1 MDYFDF
7 LGKNRKNNRGDD
19 NIGLSQE
26 KSNDIV
32 DKNLVKAV
40 KGKYETYNPIRFKVV
55 IFCMLAVLGYL
66 LYGAANV
73 TVNDYQKFLEKEGE
87 KIQKRLAKDTYLI
100 ALAIDGEA
108 KSSEG
113 LAKEFLRLE
122 GLGKTHLTF
131 LIGGSYGLSPTLLQ
145 KCDAKLSFSKLT
157 FPHQLMRVIFLEQLY
172 RTSRINS
179 GQKYH
184 K

>member
-1 MDYFDF
+1 MYID
-7 LGKNRKNNRGDD
+7 LIAVGKVKEKFYQEAIKEYLKR
-19 NIGLSQE
+19 LSAYHKLTIIEIEDE
-26 KSNDIV
+26 KDPQNDSPSSI
-32 DKNLVKAV
+32 L
-40 KGKYETYNPIRFKVV
+40 
-55 IFCMLAVLGYL
+55 
-66 LYGAANV
+66 
-73 TVNDYQKFLEKEGE
+73 TVLEKEGE

-113 LAKEFLRLE
+113 LAKEFLCLE

-131 LIGGSYGLSPTLLQ
+131 LIGGSYGLSPTLLE
-145 KCDAKLSFSKLT
+145 KCDAKFSFSKLT

>member
-1 MDYFDF
+1 MYID
-7 LGKNRKNNRGDD
+7 LIAVGKVKEKFYQEAIKEYLKR
-19 NIGLSQE
+19 LSAYHKLMIIEIEDE
-26 KSNDIV
+26 KDPQNDSPSSI
-32 DKNLVKAV
+32 
-40 KGKYETYNPIRFKVV
+40 
-55 IFCMLAVLGYL
+55 LAI
-66 LYGAANV
+66 
-73 TVNDYQKFLEKEGE
+73 LEKEGE

-113 LAKEFLRLE
+113 LAKEFARLE

-145 KCDAKLSFSKLT
+145 NCDAKLSFSKLT

>member
-1 MDYFDF
+1 MKKQMKKQYMKLLLISLF
-7 LGKNRKNNRGDD
+7 LIGTVSSCENVVNN
-19 NIGLSQE
+19 NTE
-26 KSNDIV
+26 KDPQNDSPSSI
-32 DKNLVKAV
+32 
-40 KGKYETYNPIRFKVV
+40 
-55 IFCMLAVLGYL
+55 LAI
-66 LYGAANV
+66 
-73 TVNDYQKFLEKEGE
+73 LEKEGE

-131 LIGGSYGLSPTLLQ
+131 LIGGSYGLSPTLLE
-145 KCDAKLSFSKLT
+145 KCDAKFSFSKLT